1 MINPQ
6 RSSLQTS
13 PETNPPAARYGKRKS
28 IAPGRS
34 SHVVE
39 FTKVLDLPPFMSGV
53 VAGHERSA
61 VSNMTARLSAGSI
74 VAALMLSA
82 SLSSAGPVAGNAVVL
97 FGAASLGQNAPDLN
111 AGSKQA
117 QSDDFLRRARQAMAE
132 NDYAAAERLIS
143 QAEALGVDYG
153 PFCFGDTPKKAMRDL
168 EQRRAQ
174 ANATPPSQMFSPQSA
189 RRPVDPF
196 AARTDMANGN
206 PAAAPGPAVT
216 RLPSVDPAAQ
226 VQGLPPDNA
235 VNPFGRATAS
245 MTPPTDMDDRV
256 PAALRSRMP
265 VANDAAGQMV
275 MSNQILLA
283 ARQALALGDVH
294 RAGLLLEQAKAI
306 QVMRGPSDD
315 NPQNVEQLVRK
326 CAELN
331 AVPADRKASE
341 GFRLAYARLLVEQA
355 EGLLRRGDLDE
366 SERLATES
374 SRQRVIFGALETR
387 PEMLL
392 QRIAAIRHQGGAPA
406 ATAGMTPG
414 YPGAVVPA
422 GGQFAASADQRAS
435 LAVYDAAHDPTH
447 NVPASA
453 VQPVAPPSMQQS
465 FLAASQS
472 DPSTPAAPAPAAA
485 PATMPNAGDANPGM
499 EFYLRGEA
507 ALRARDVE
515 TAMQCFR
522 HAAEYRDQL
531 DPAIAQRLKERL
543 ELTPMSMGDRSRAP
557 AATMDEAAAR
567 QQAAIHQAEAQM
579 HRDESAAL
587 ELAKTDPRKA
597 LAMLEQSRRNLESSG
612 LEPGI
617 RDRLLRQ
624 LDRSLAQLS
633 REVEGNKP
641 LLDLKEKNDR
651 VREDVQQRQQSMQ
664 TNRQKLADMI
674 NDFNRLMEEQRYEEA
689 EIVAKRCKELDPNN
703 PVVTQ
708 VVLQAKFAH
717 RVAMNREIQDQKE
730 QGVVDALVDV
740 DRASIPFNT
749 KEPYLFPD
757 AKSWDKLTASRKRF
771 ADNRRRR
778 SEREVEIEQRLKT
791 PVSLQF
797 ENAPLSKVV
806 EYLGKLAQI
815 NVHLDQQGLAEE
827 GATTDTP
834 VTIKLEHEIS
844 LKSALNLILQ
854 PLHLNYVVKDEVLKI
869 TSEQM
874 RDGEL
879 YTEVYNVA
887 DLVIPIPNFIAN
899 PNMGIPGALKQA
911 VADMNGSGFNPMGMS
926 ASPLSVVASAMKSGA
941 LGDRAVLAQS
951 SSGGKPPVVPNSNGN
966 MPSGVGPGGLGGG
979 AQADFDAL
987 IELITSTIKPTTWDS
1002 VGGPG
1007 SIAPFETN
1015 LSIVVSQTQDVHEEI
1030 VDLLEQLRKLQDLQ
1044 VTIEVR
1050 FITLEDDFFERVG
1063 VDFDFELQSNAQRPF
1078 GVFGQQIGPSV
1089 AATTTTIG
1097 QPNAQFNYAN
1107 QNVSGSTSAVVGVAS
1122 PGGPGTGAFSSDLN
1136 IPFTQGS
1143 YGLAVPQFGGFNAA
1157 STAGATLGFA
1167 ILSDI
1172 EAYFFIQA
1180 SQADT
1185 RSNLLQAPK
1194 VTLFNGQQAFVSDT
1208 TQTPFVISVIPVVGD
1223 FAAAQEPVIV
1233 VLNAGT
1239 FLTVQAVVSNDR
1251 RFVRLTVVPF
1261 FSSIGAVN
1269 TFTFTG
1275 SSTTTTSTSAEGVQ
1289 TTPNDNSQSS
1299 NSSTTSSSGT
1309 TVQLPTFAF
1318 VTVTTTVSVPDG
1330 GTVLLGGIKRLSE
1343 GRQEDG
1349 VPVLDKIPY
1358 LNRLFKNVGI
1368 GRTTQSLMMMVTPRI
1383 IIQEEEEEKLGVQ
1396 PQ

>member
-1 MINPQ
+1 
-6 RSSLQTS
+6 
-13 PETNPPAARYGKRKS
+13 
-28 IAPGRS
+28 
-34 SHVVE
+34 
-39 FTKVLDLPPFMSGV
+39 
-53 VAGHERSA
+53 
-61 VSNMTARLSAGSI
+61 MTARLITGS
-74 VAALMLSA
+74 VAAALMLFASA
-82 SLSSAGPVAGNAVVL
+82 SSAGPVAGDAAVL
-97 FGAASLGQNAPDLN
+97 LGAASLGQNAPDVN
-111 AGSKQA
+111 AGSKQS
-117 QSDDFLRRARQAMAE
+117 QSDDLLRRARQAMAE
-132 NDYAAAERLIS
+132 NDFVAAEKLIS

-168 EQRRAQ
+168 EQRRA
-174 ANATPPSQMFSPQSA
+174 ASNATPPSQMFSPQSGQ
-189 RRPVDPF
+189 RRGGPVDPF
-196 AARTDMANGN
+196 AARSDLN
-206 PAAAPGPAVT
+206 PANAAVGNSAGAGPDPTIT
-216 RLPSVDPAAQ
+216 RLPSVDPASQ
-226 VQGLPPDNA
+226 IQGLPRDN
-235 VNPFGRATAS
+235 VTNPFGRAAVS
-245 MTPPTDMDDRV
+245 MTPPTDVDDHV

-265 VANDAAGQMV
+265 VANDAAGQLV
-275 MSNQILLA
+275 MSNQMLLA
-283 ARQALALGDVH
+283 ARQALALGDVR
-294 RAGLLLEQAKAI
+294 RAGVLVEQAKAI
-306 QVMRGPSDD
+306 QVMRGPNDD

-326 CAELN
+326 CNDLN
-331 AVPADRKASE
+331 TLPPDRKDTE
-341 GFRLAYARLLVEQA
+341 GFRLAYARLLLEQA
-355 EGLLRRGDLDE
+355 EGLMRRGDLDE
-366 SERLATES
+366 CERLAIES
-374 SRQRVIFGALETR
+374 ARQRVIFGALETK

-392 QRIAAIRHQGGAPA
+392 QRVTAIRRQGSAPATTPGMAPGGPSGVIAASGQFTPA
-406 ATAGMTPG
+406 A
-414 YPGAVVPA
+414 A
-422 GGQFAASADQRAS
+422 GGPGMDQRAS
-435 LAVYDAAHDPTH
+435 WAVYDPSHDPTR
-447 NVPASA
+447 NVAASA
-453 VQPVAPPSMQQS
+453 GEPSSANTLQQA
-465 FLAASQS
+465 LTAASQPDS
-472 DPSTPAAPAPAAA
+472 PNASAAA
-485 PATMPNAGDANPGM
+485 PGMPSTAAAPPAMPNAGDVNPGM
-499 EFYLRGEA
+499 EFYQRGEA
-507 ALRARDVE
+507 ALRAHDVD

-522 HAAEYRDQL
+522 RAAEYRDQL
-531 DPAIAQRLKERL
+531 DPATAQRLKERL
-543 ELTPMSMGDRSRAP
+543 ELMPMSMADRSRNP
-557 AATMDEAAAR
+557 AVAMDEATAR
-567 QQAAIHQAEAQM
+567 QQAAIHQAEAAM
-579 HRDESAAL
+579 HRDESAAM

-597 LAMLEQSRRNLESSG
+597 LAMLEQTRRNLESSG
-612 LEPGI
+612 LDPAI
-617 RDRLLRQ
+617 RERLMRQ
-624 LDRSLAQLS
+624 IDRSLAQLS
-633 REVEGNKP
+633 KQVEDNKP
-641 LLDLKEKNDR
+641 LLDLNDRNQR
-651 VREDVQQRQQSMQ
+651 VREAIEQTQQTKQA
-664 TNRQKLADMI
+664 NRQKLADMI
-674 NDFNRLMEEQRYEEA
+674 NDFNRLMEEQRFEEA
-689 EIVAKRCKELDPNN
+689 AVIAKRCKELDPDN

-708 VVLQAKFAH
+708 VWLQVKFAQ

-730 QGVVDALVDV
+730 QGVIDALVDV

-771 ADNRRRR
+771 ADNRRHR
-778 SEREVEIEQRLKT
+778 SEREVEIEQKLRT

-797 ENAPLSKVV
+797 ENAPLGKVID
-806 EYLGKLAQI
+806 YLGKLAQV

-827 GATTDTP
+827 GTTTDTP

-854 PLHLNYVVKDEVLKI
+854 PLHLNYVIKDEVLKI

-911 VADMNGSGFNPMGMS
+911 QADINGGNFNPMGMS
-926 ASPLSVVASAMKSGA
+926 ASPLSVVSSAMKGGA
-941 LGDRAVLAQS
+941 LGDRAILAQS
-951 SSGGKPPVVPNSNGN
+951 SSGGKPPTLPGLGANNGN

-1089 AATTTTIG
+1089 AATGTTIG

-1107 QNVSGSTSAVVGVAS
+1107 QNVSGSTSAVVGVSA
-1122 PGGPGTGAFSSDLN
+1122 PGGPGTGTFSSDLD

-1157 STAGATLGFA
+1157 QNAGATLGFA

-1208 TQTPFVISVIPVVGD
+1208 TQTPFVISVVPVVGD

-1289 TTPNDNSQSS
+1289 TTPNDSSQ
-1299 NSSTTSSSGT
+1299 NSSSSTNTSSGT

>member
-1 MINPQ
+1 
-6 RSSLQTS
+6 
-13 PETNPPAARYGKRKS
+13 
-28 IAPGRS
+28 
-34 SHVVE
+34 
-39 FTKVLDLPPFMSGV
+39 
-53 VAGHERSA
+53 
-61 VSNMTARLSAGSI
+61 MTARLFTGS
-74 VAALMLSA
+74 VAAALMLFTSI
-82 SLSSAGPVAGNAVVL
+82 SSAGPVAGGVAGL
-97 FGAASLGQNAPDLN
+97 LGAASLGQNAPDLN
-111 AGSKQA
+111 AGNKQA
-117 QSDDFLRRARQAMAE
+117 QSDDLLRRARQAMSE
-132 NDYAAAERLIS
+132 NDLATAEKLIG

-174 ANATPPSQMFSPQSA
+174 AGATAPSQIYSPQPMQ
-189 RRPVDPF
+189 RRGGAVDPF
-196 AARTDMANGN
+196 ATRNDLNPGN
-206 PAAAPGPAVT
+206 AAAASGGNGGPGPAIT
-216 RLPSVDPAAQ
+216 RLPAVDPAAQ
-226 VQGLPPDNA
+226 VQGLRPDGA
-235 VNPFGRATAS
+235 ANPFGRPTS
-245 MTPPTDMDDRV
+245 PMTPPSDVDDRL

-265 VANDAAGQMV
+265 VANDTAGLLTMNNQM
-275 MSNQILLA
+275 MLA
-283 ARQALALGDVH
+283 ARQALAVGDIR
-294 RAGLLLEQAKAI
+294 RAGTLVEQAKAI
-306 QVMRGPSDD
+306 QVARGPNDD
-315 NPQNVEQLVRK
+315 NPQNVEQLVRRYN
-326 CAELN
+326 ELN
-331 AVPADRKASE
+331 TVPPDRKDTE
-341 GFRLAYARLLVEQA
+341 GYRLVYARLLMDQA
-355 EGLLRRGDLDE
+355 EGLMRRGDLDE
-366 SERLATES
+366 SERLAIES
-374 SRQRVIFGALETR
+374 SRQRVTFGALETK
-387 PEMLL
+387 PELL
-392 QRIAAIRHQGGAPA
+392 VQRIAAMRRQGAAGTMMPGVASGVVPASGQFAPPVAGAPA
-406 ATAGMTPG
+406 
-414 YPGAVVPA
+414 V
-422 GGQFAASADQRAS
+422 DQRAS
-435 LAVYDAAHDPTH
+435 WALYDQTNDRTRNVQASSIQPSAATSLQQALASSGA
-447 NVPASA
+447 N
-453 VQPVAPPSMQQS
+453 
-465 FLAASQS
+465 
-472 DPSTPAAPAPAAA
+472 DPSNAAPAGQGTPPAAGAA
-485 PATMPNAGDANPGM
+485 PGAMDNAGGGNLGM
-499 EFYLRGEA
+499 EYYERGEA
-507 ALRARDVE
+507 ALRAHDVE
-515 TAMQCFR
+515 TAMQFFR
-522 HAAEYRDQL
+522 RAAEYRDQL
-531 DPAIAQRLKERL
+531 DPAIAQRLKDRL
-543 ELTPMSMGDRSRAP
+543 QLTPMSMADRSRNP
-557 AATMDEAAAR
+557 ATGMDEATAR
-567 QQAAIHQAEAQM
+567 QQAAIHQAEAEM
-579 HRDESAAL
+579 HRDESTAM

-597 LAMLEQSRRNLESSG
+597 LAILEQTRKNVESSS

-624 LDRSLAQLS
+624 LDRSLAQL
-633 REVEGNKP
+633 RKNVDDNKP
-641 LLDLKEKNDR
+641 LLDLKERNER
-651 VREDVQQRQQSMQ
+651 VRAEVDQRQQTRQ
-664 TNRQKLADMI
+664 DNRQKLATMI
-674 NDFNRLMEEQRYEEA
+674 NDFNRLMEEQRFEEA
-689 EIVAKRCKELDPNN
+689 EIVAKRCKELDPDN

-717 RVAMNREIQDQKE
+717 RVAMNRDIADQKE
-730 QGVVDALVDV
+730 QGVIDALADV

-757 AKSWDKLTASRKRF
+757 AKSWDKLTASRGKRF
-771 ADNRRRR
+771 GDNRRHR
-778 SEREVEIEQRLKT
+778 SEREVEIEQKLKT

-797 ENAPLSKVV
+797 ENAALGKVV
-806 EYLGKLAQI
+806 DYLGKLAQV

-854 PLHLNYVVKDEVLKI
+854 PLHLNYVIKDEVLKI

-879 YTEVYNVA
+879 YTVTYNVA

-899 PNMGIPGALKQA
+899 PNMGIPGAFKQA
-911 VADMNGSGFNPMGMS
+911 VADINGTSSNSLGMS
-926 ASPLSVVASAMKSGA
+926 GVPLSVVSNAARSGSIPGSTLAQTSASSKIPGIPASGA
-941 LGDRAVLAQS
+941 
-951 SSGGKPPVVPNSNGN
+951 GN
-966 MPSGVGPGGLGGG
+966 TPSGVGPGGLGGG

-987 IELITSTIKPTTWDS
+987 IELITSTVKPTTWDS

-1050 FITLEDDFFERVG
+1050 FITLDDNFFERVG
-1063 VDFDFELQSNAQRPF
+1063 VDFDFELNSNVDGPF
-1078 GVFGQQIGPSV
+1078 QIFGRQLS
-1089 AATTTTIG
+1089 AAAGGKT
-1097 QPNAQFNYAN
+1097 AN
-1107 QNVSGSTSAVVGVAS
+1107 T
-1122 PGGPGTGAFSSDLN
+1122 GTGTQQTYARDYTNRDINGSQSATVGLSAPGQFQADLN

-1143 YGLAVPQFGGFNAA
+1143 YALAVPQFGGFDPA

-1185 RSNLLQAPK
+1185 RTNLLQAPK

-1208 TQTPFVISVIPVVGD
+1208 SQTPFVISVIPVVGD
-1223 FAAAQEPVIV
+1223 FAAAQQPVIV
-1233 VLNAGT
+1233 VLNEGT

-1261 FSSIGAVN
+1261 FSKIGAVN

-1275 SSTTTTSTSAEGVQ
+1275 SSTTTQNTSAEGI
-1289 TTPNDNSQSS
+1289 TSTPNN
-1299 NSSTTSSSGT
+1299 NTKTAASSTTSSSGT

-1368 GRTTQSLMMMVTPRI
+1368 GRQTQSLMMMVTPRI